1 MHDNTHTVRLNSA
14 ARVPYRKNKERVTH
28 QLKEYCSVNISVE
41 TKVKRVINQSRGGKK
56 TKRCTVCLRYTV
68 LYTYRFLRVMV
79 KDVFAKDLYHITCF
93 VFFIFDIAFVL
104 LRRMCMVF
112 YMYEKRMM
120 IMCLSCG
127 RSMACIFVNPPDDVI
142 RVVNKTKRLLT
153 FVATILFI
161 FLRRHKN
168 FLDHD
173 DHERSP
179 TLPTCS

>member
-93 VFFIFDIAFVL
+93 VFFYLWYCFCIAPENVYGVLYVWKKDDDNVFVMWPINGL
-104 LRRMCMVF
+104 HIWQPPWWCHQGRQQNKETLN
-112 YMYEKRMM
+112 
-120 IMCLSCG
+120 ICG
-127 RSMACIFVNPPDDVI
+127 DYFVYF
-142 RVVNKTKRLLT
+142 LT
-153 FVATILFI
+153 ET
-161 FLRRHKN
+161 
-168 FLDHD
+168 
-173 DHERSP
+173 
-179 TLPTCS
+179 